1 MAVNPVAM
9 AQGITA
15 EYHGDDLGAVLR
27 GDSTVF
33 SLWAPTAAAVT
44 VRLYRKGSDEEVMRE
59 QQQKARRNSLVPD
72 AFATDATTAT
82 VAQID
87 PATVG
92 DAAALESRAFAPFAT
107 YELTK
112 DRNFAHTGVW
122 RVQVPE
128 NLNGVYYDYALQFD
142 DGTVTVSAD
151 PWAKAAGVNGKRSM
165 VIDLASTEPDGW
177 ENDRTPQVP
186 ANKLV
191 VWETHVVDFSADP
204 RSGVPRDH
212 CGTFLGFTHP
222 DTTLDGAGV
231 TPTCV
236 NYLKNLGVTCVQ
248 IEPMYD
254 YGSVDEA
261 APRAERGYNWGYDP
275 VNYNVPEGSYST
287 NPFDGAV
294 RIRECKQMVQAL
306 HEAGIK
312 VIMDVVY
319 NHMYTT
325 DNWFE
330 RTVPGY
336 FCRRDSNGAF
346 TNGSGCGCDMASE
359 KPMMRKFIAD
369 SVAYWAKEYHI
380 DGFRFDL
387 MGLIDVD
394 TMTQVRQQLEALGD
408 GKDYILY
415 GEPWFAKD
423 TPANHTEL
431 PLSTNANLDHLD
443 EHVGAFCDASRDT
456 IKGHVHEKLQP
467 GYVNGAAEK
476 FAPFMIDASD
486 GWRHS
491 TRLPKHRASQMVQ
504 YVSSHDDL
512 TLWDK
517 LCITM
522 RAGKPAAADYDAQ
535 TGAVD
540 DIIAANRIAA
550 AAVLTSAG
558 LPFFLSGEEFGRT
571 KHGNSNS
578 YNGPFEDNV
587 IFWERA
593 ERMSWLVDTYRT
605 LIAQRGEDPA
615 FADGVRFA
623 VPTDDPRV
631 VAFQVGSHLVA
642 FNPTDRPCGVRAGR
656 HSAASYVV
664 PAHDYLVAQ
673 ARAGLVDEA
682 DEGFS
687 VAAGDD
693 SGNNLGANSSSAND
707 SSAND
712 PSANNLNS
720 IKVTIA

>member
-1 MAVNPVAM
+1 MALHAVAL
-9 AQGITA
+9 AQDITA
-15 EYHGDDLGAVLR
+15 EYHGHDLGAVLR
-27 GDSTVF
+27 GDSTIF

-44 VRLYRKGSDEEVMRE
+44 VRLYRKGSDEEIVEERNRR
-59 QQQKARRNSLVPD
+59 ARDLAATNGTAESS
-72 AFATDATTAT
+72 AF
-82 VAQID
+82 D

-92 DAAALESRAFAPFAT
+92 DAAALESSAFAPFAT
-107 YELTK
+107 YEM
-112 DRNFAHTGVW
+112 AHDAAFESTGVW
-122 RVQVPE
+122 RVTVPE
-128 NLNGVYYDYALQFD
+128 NLDGTYYDFAIQFD

-151 PWAKAAGVNGKRSM
+151 PWARAAGVNGKRSM
-165 VIDLASTEPDGW
+165 VIDLKRTDPEGW
-177 ENDRTPQVP
+177 DDDRAPEIP

-204 RSGVPRDH
+204 RSGVPREH
-212 CGTFLGFTHP
+212 LGTFLAFTHP
-222 DTTLDGAGV
+222 DTTLDGAGM

-254 YGSVDEA
+254 YGSVDES
-261 APRAERGYNWGYDP
+261 APRMNRGYNWGYDP

-287 NPFDGAV
+287 DPFDGAV

-306 HEAGIK
+306 HKAGFK

-336 FCRRDSNGAF
+336 FCRRDMHGAF

-359 KPMMRKFIAD
+359 KPMMRKYIAD
-369 SVAYWAKEYHI
+369 SVEYWAREYHI

-394 TMTQVRQQLEALGD
+394 TMRQVRAQLEGIGD

-423 TPANHTEL
+423 TPANHNPDL
-431 PLSTNANLDHLD
+431 PLSTNANLDELD
-443 EHVGAFCDASRDT
+443 EHIGAFCDASRDT
-456 IKGHVHEKLQP
+456 IKGHVHDQLVP

-476 FAPFMIDASD
+476 YAPLMVEAADA
-486 GWRHS
+486 WRTS
-491 TRLPKHRASQMVQ
+491 GRLPRHEARQMVQ

-522 RAGKPAAADYDAQ
+522 RGGKPTADDYDAVA
-535 TGAVD
+535 GRVD
-540 DIIAANRIAA
+540 DIVAANRLAA

-593 ERMSWLVDTYRT
+593 ERMGWLVSTYRQ
-605 LIAQRGEDPA
+605 LIAARGSDPA
-615 FADGVRFA
+615 FADGVRAA

-631 VAFQVGSHLVA
+631 VAFRVGTHLVA
-642 FNPTDRPCGVRAGR
+642 LNPTDAACAVRSGV
-656 HSAASYVV
+656 HSEGSYIV
-664 PAHDYLVAQ
+664 PAHDFLVSEAQ
-673 ARAGLVDEA
+673 D
-682 DEGFS
+682 
-687 VAAGDD
+687 
-693 SGNNLGANSSSAND
+693 
-707 SSAND
+707 
-712 PSANNLNS
+712 
-720 IKVTIA
+720 

>member
-1 MAVNPVAM
+1 MAVNPAAGNPVAADPVAM

-27 GDSTVF
+27 GDATVF
-33 SLWAPTAAAVT
+33 SVWAPTAAAVT
-44 VRLYRKGSDEEVMRE
+44 VRLYRKGSDEEVLRE
-59 QQQKARRNSLVPD
+59 QQEKARRESLTPE
-72 AFATDATTAT
+72 AA
-82 VAQID
+82 VADVAAPTLDLSGTSDLSGVGD
-87 PATVG
+87 PA
-92 DAAALESRAFAPFAT
+92 AIESRAFAPFAT
-107 YELTK
+107 YELAQ
-112 DRNFAHTGVW
+112 DRDFVHTGLW
-122 RVQVPE
+122 RVRVPE

-165 VIDLASTEPDGW
+165 VVDLAATDPEGW
-177 ENDRTPQVP
+177 ASDRSPQIP

-261 APRAERGYNWGYDP
+261 APRTERGYNWGYDP

-287 NPFDGAV
+287 DPYDGAV

-306 HEAGIK
+306 HKAGFK

-336 FCRRDSNGAF
+336 FCRRDAQGAF

-359 KPMMRKFIAD
+359 KPMMRKYIAD

-387 MGLIDVD
+387 MGLIDVE
-394 TMTQVRQQLEALGD
+394 TMTQVREQLEALGD

-423 TPANHTEL
+423 TPANHNEAL
-431 PLSTNANLDHLD
+431 PLSTNANLDDLD

-467 GYVNGAAEK
+467 GYVNGAADT
-476 FAPFMIDASD
+476 FAPFMVDASD

-491 TRLPKHRASQMVQ
+491 DRLPKHRASQMVQ

-522 RAGKPAAADYDAQ
+522 RGGKPAAADYDAQ
-535 TGAVD
+535 AGAVD
-540 DIIAANRIAA
+540 DIIAANRLAA

-642 FNPTDRPCGVRAGR
+642 FNPTDQACSVRAGR

-673 ARAGLVDEA
+673 AHTGLQDEA
-682 DEGFS
+682 
-687 VAAGDD
+687 AGADD
-693 SGNNLGANSSSAND
+693 
-707 SSAND
+707 
-712 PSANNLNS
+712 
-720 IKVTIA
+720 

>member
-15 EYHGDDLGAVLR
+15 EYHGDDLGAVLK

-33 SLWAPTAAAVT
+33 SLWAPTAVAVT

-59 QQQKARRNSLVPD
+59 QQQKALREDSAAGAAALR
-72 AFATDATTAT
+72 
-82 VAQID
+82 ID

-107 YELTK
+107 YELSQ
-112 DRNFAHTGVW
+112 DADFAHTGVW
-122 RVQVPE
+122 RVRVPE
-128 NLNGVYYDYALQFD
+128 NLSGVYYDYALQFD

-165 VIDLASTEPDGW
+165 VVDLASTDPEGW
-177 ENDRTPQVP
+177 EQDAAPQIP
-186 ANKLV
+186 ANRLV

-222 DTTLDGAGV
+222 DTTLDGAGA

-261 APRAERGYNWGYDP
+261 APRADRGYNWGYDP

-287 NPFDGAV
+287 DPFDGAV

-306 HEAGIK
+306 HRAGFK

-336 FCRRDSNGAF
+336 FCRRDAKGAF

-394 TMTQVRQQLEALGD
+394 TMTQVREQLEGLGD

-423 TPANHTEL
+423 TPANHNEQL

-443 EHVGAFCDASRDT
+443 EHIGAFCDASRDT
-456 IKGHVHEKLQP
+456 IKGHVHEKLLP

-476 FAPFMIDASD
+476 FAPLMVDASD

-522 RAGKPAAADYDAQ
+522 RGGKPTAADYDAQ
-535 TGAVD
+535 EGAVD
-540 DIIAANRIAA
+540 DIIAANRLAA

-558 LPFFLSGEEFGRT
+558 LPFFLGGEEFGRT

-593 ERMSWLVDTYRT
+593 ERMGWLVNTYRT

-615 FADGVRFA
+615 FADGVRCA

-642 FNPTDRPCGVRAGR
+642 FNPTDGPCRVSAGR
-656 HSAASYVV
+656 HSHGSYVV

-673 ARAGLVDEA
+673 AAPNAPAASAEA
-682 DEGFS
+682 VP
-687 VAAGDD
+687 VAPMEPADVP
-693 SGNNLGANSSSAND
+693 SGAKTKAD
-707 SSAND
+707 
-712 PSANNLNS
+712 
-720 IKVTIA
+720 IA